1 MAADLHTEGLE
12 YLLKATF
19 SEEQAVPANYY
30 IGLATDASLAE
41 AAALTDITEVAG
53 TGYAR
58 IAVAS
63 DNVDF
68 TGAGAGTADY
78 KITTKTV
85 QFTGGAGGWTGAQT
99 VFLCDVISGTVG
111 KLIASAPLSA
121 TRTLAENDTLD
132 VAMAIQLNG

>member
-1 MAADLHTEGLE
+1 MPAELHKEGLE

-19 SEEQAVPANYY
+19 SEEQTVPANYY

-41 AAALTDITEVAG
+41 TATLADLTEVSG

-63 DNVDF
+63 DDTDF
-68 TGAGAGTADY
+68 TVADAGTNDKKA
-78 KITTKTV
+78 TTKAV

-99 VFLCDVISGTVG
+99 VFLCDVASGTAG
-111 KLIASAPLSA
+111 KLIASEQLST
-121 TRTLAENDTLD
+121 TRTLSESDTLD
-132 VAMAIQLNG
+132 VAMAVQLNG